1 MRSLSGRLKWGL
13 FLLTILL
20 LTVVAFQADR
30 ATNLFADSSQWV
42 SHTHE
47 VETELEKIE
56 ADLLAIESGRQG
68 YILSGS
74 SSHEERYQAA
84 KVSIGKHLA
93 KVNALT
99 IDNPPQQQRLNKLEP
114 LIERRIALLEESIAL
129 RKEGKPDRSRQI
141 ELTTAGL
148 GVYNDAVSLLE
159 DLKKEEA
166 RLLVERQQLNG
177 RRYNTTRQ
185 VLAIAFLV
193 VVLLLFANFRQLL
206 IELKDRERAE
216 SAVRRLSSR
225 ILQLQDAERRKVA
238 RELHDSIGQYFA
250 GLKMDL
256 GLLRN
261 ENLSEEKR
269 RQILERSTALLD
281 KGLAETRTLSH
292 LLHPPMLDE
301 IGFASAASWYVEGF
315 SERSKIDVTLELPNN
330 MKRLPRDME
339 LVLFRVLQEAL
350 TNIHKHSGSGT
361 ALVRLD
367 STEDAVRLL
376 IQDHGRGIPPL
387 LLQEFQR
394 TSSGTG
400 VGLAGMRERV
410 IESRGKLEVQSD
422 AQGTCLLVTM
432 PLPPAEES
440 ISPNSSP
447 EFGRGDSDVK
457 TDRMAKPGDRNGLM
471 LARA

>member
-13 FLLTILL
+13 FFLTILL

-30 ATNLFADSSQWV
+30 ATNLFADSSRWV
-42 SHTHE
+42 AHTHE

-68 YILSGS
+68 YIISGS
-74 SSHEERYQAA
+74 TSHEERYQAA
-84 KVSIGKHLA
+84 KISIGNHLV
-93 KVNALT
+93 KVRALT
-99 IDNPPQQQRLNKLEP
+99 TDNQPQQERLNRLEP
-114 LIERRIALLEESIAL
+114 LIERRITLLEESIAL
-129 RKEGKPDRSRQI
+129 RKAGKPDLSRQI

-159 DLKKEEA
+159 DLKQEEA
-166 RLLVERQQLNG
+166 RLLVERQQLNA
-177 RRYNTTRQ
+177 RRYTTTRQ
-185 VLAIAFLV
+185 VLAIAFLI

-216 SAVRRLSSR
+216 SALRRLSSR

-269 RQILERSTALLD
+269 QQILSRATALLD

-315 SERSKIDVTLELPNN
+315 SERSQIDVTLELPSN

-350 TNIHKHSGSGT
+350 TNIHKHSGSAT
-361 ALVRLD
+361 ALVRLE
-367 STEDAVRLL
+367 STGSAVRLM
-376 IQDHGRGIPPL
+376 IRDYGRGIPPSV
-387 LLQEFQR
+387 LQEFQR

-410 IESRGKLEVQSD
+410 VESRGKLEVQSD

-432 PLPPAEES
+432 PLPSTEES
-440 ISPNSSP
+440 TSRNSSP
-447 EFGRGDSDVK
+447 EFGSGDSAAK
-457 TDRMAKPGDRNGLM
+457 ADRVDTQMIEMA
-471 LARA
+471 

>member
-1 MRSLSGRLKWGL
+1 
-13 FLLTILL
+13 
-20 LTVVAFQADR
+20 
-30 ATNLFADSSQWV
+30 
-42 SHTHE
+42 
-47 VETELEKIE
+47 
-56 ADLLAIESGRQG
+56 
-68 YILSGS
+68 
-74 SSHEERYQAA
+74 
-84 KVSIGKHLA
+84 VSIGKHLA

-440 ISPNSSP
+440 ISPSSSP
-447 EFGRGDSDVK
+447 EFGRRDSAAK
-457 TDRMAKPGDRNGLM
+457 TDRMETPGDKNGLM